1 MAPVRHTHR
10 PARPR
15 MVEATFLP
23 GLGRF
28 LADELRERLPGVRP
42 RPVPDRDDALRFP
55 YAGPL
60 SRLRSLRT
68 AVAVFTVLGFGVARP
83 ASLLHGDHLRRIAA
97 AVRDGADGAD
107 PARSFRIEAAGRDS
121 MAFRHLAVELARVTG
136 LAFDPH
142 GGDLVLRFRRSP
154 AAATGWDVLVRASTR
169 PLSARRW
176 RVADYPGAANATIA
190 AAMARA
196 LPLRSGDR
204 VLNLMCGSGTLLV
217 ERLLAGPARAA
228 VGVDAD
234 ESALAACRANL
245 DAAGVRADLVH
256 ADAAAPDL
264 LPRRRF
270 EVILADPP
278 WGTRHGDHA
287 ANEALYGAM
296 LRTARRLAAPGAR
309 FAVLTH
315 EVRLMERL
323 LPRHER
329 HWHAEEVH
337 RAFQKGHHPRIYVL
351 GAVPPSDD
359 HAGERR

>member
-1 MAPVRHTHR
+1 MAPVRHTR
-10 PARPR
+10 RSARPR

-28 LADELRERLPGVRP
+28 LADELRELLPGVRP
-42 RPVPDRDDALRFP
+42 RPVPGRDDALRFP
-55 YAGPL
+55 YTGPL

-68 AVAVFTVLGFGVARP
+68 AVAVFTVHGFGVARP
-83 ASLLHGDHLRRIAA
+83 ASLLHPDHLRRIAA
-97 AVRDGADGAD
+97 AVRDAADRDA

-121 MAFRHLAVELARVTG
+121 IAFRHLAVELARVTG
-136 LAFDPH
+136 LAFAPQ
-142 GGDLVLRFRRSP
+142 GDLVLRCRRSP

-169 PLSARRW
+169 PLSARPW
-176 RVADYPGAANATIA
+176 RVADYPGAVNATIA
-190 AAMARA
+190 AAMARTV
-196 LPLRSGDR
+196 PVRSGDR
-204 VLNLMCGSGTLLV
+204 VLNLMCGSGTLLI

-234 ESALAACRANL
+234 EAALEACRANL
-245 DAAGVRADLVH
+245 DAAGVRADLVSG
-256 ADAAAPDL
+256 DVAAPGL

-278 WGTRHGDHA
+278 WGTRHGDHGT
-287 ANEALYGAM
+287 NEAVYEAM

-323 LPRHER
+323 LPRHGDL
-329 HWHAEEVH
+329 WHPSSVH
-337 RAFQKGHHPRIYVL
+337 RVFQKGHHPRIYL
-351 GAVPPSDD
+351 LDPARPSATD
-359 HAGERR
+359 HAGERQ